1 MTKDKEELIAKA
13 REVKEKG
20 KKILCGVN
28 AANNARIAR
37 IARKILAER
46 VVGKQNG

>member
-1 MTKDKEELIAKA
+1 MNKEKLIENARKVKEEEEGIRKYP
-13 REVKEKG
+13 
-20 KKILCGVN
+20 CGVN

-37 IARKILAER
+37 KILEQR

>member
-1 MTKDKEELIAKA
+1 MNKEKLIENARKVKEEGIRKYP
-13 REVKEKG
+13 
-20 KKILCGVN
+20 CGVN

-37 IARKILAER
+37 KILEQR